1 MYPWIDLVHKQLQ
14 DSFSQNRFH
23 HAQLVHGLTGVGKS
37 ELVRNLS
44 EDLLCI
50 NSTNMLS
57 SCGQCK
63 SCLLLRAQNHPDLL
77 YLAGESSSIGVDEVR
92 ALNEFVFHSA
102 QQGGNKVVVIEQIEK
117 MTESAANALLKTLE
131 EPAPKRYIL
140 MTCNDLSK
148 VKATVLSRCNQ
159 VQVAILDK
167 TVSQQWLDSKGITSQ
182 EFVWAERFCKQPLL
196 LEAWANQGVIS
207 EVDELWKVAHDITSV
222 VDINTLESTLSKD
235 ASLHAVF
242 VRFLIEVFKQQLA
255 AGQINF
261 MQFHNCSKQM
271 EKYMSDHHKILGI
284 NKTLSLSN
292 LVFGIQRVLKQD

>member
-1 MYPWIDLVHKQLQ
+1 MYPWIDLVRKQLQ
-14 DSFSQNRFH
+14 DSFERNRFH
-23 HAQLVHGLTGVGKS
+23 HAQLIHGLIGVGKS
-37 ELVRNLS
+37 ELVRKLS

-50 NSTNMLS
+50 RSAEVLS

-77 YLAGESSSIGVDEVR
+77 YLAGDTGSIGVDEVR
-92 ALNEFVFHSA
+92 ALNDFVFHSA

-131 EPAPKRYIL
+131 EPASKRYIL

-159 VQVAILDK
+159 VRVAVKNK
-167 TVSQQWLDSKGITSQ
+167 TESQQWLVSKGITSQ
-182 EFVWAERFCKQPLL
+182 EYLWAETFSEQPLL
-196 LEAWANQGVIS
+196 LEAWANQGLIS
-207 EVDELWKVAHDITSV
+207 DVDELWKVAHDITSV

-235 ASLHAVF
+235 VSLHAVF
-242 VRFLIEVFKQQLA
+242 TRFLIEAFKQQLA
-255 AGQINF
+255 VGQINF
-261 MQFHNCSKQM
+261 VQFHNCTQKM

-284 NKTLSLSN
+284 NKTLSLSK
-292 LVFGIQRVLKQD
+292 LVFGLQCVLKQD